1 MESPAQSALP
11 PIDVC
16 LFGDSRRIPKIEG
29 VTLSSVSSS
38 SLLDTQKDSVDDD
51 DASDPNNADDSDS
64 VKSSVINMSLDDDY
78 DNLHLGHWGQAATQ
92 HDISMKELRKVAT
105 VGIPDEGS
113 FRAIAWRVLLNY
125 LPHKEINESWSVQVP
140 PKREF
145 YKQLV
150 DQYFESSM
158 EPGRALRVEQ
168 QNNKKS
174 KSRKVKATTT
184 TELQQR
190 HSERS
195 INRVQVPAD
204 EIEDA
209 LPLKFREQWRN
220 TGLTLDHMT
229 SATSGDVVNLRLNCL
244 RVPAL
249 TVDSPQDD
257 FDDFLEDAK
266 LLEEIRKDVARTLSH
281 LLFFLDTS
289 DNLGLRRY
297 AALERIL
304 FLWAKLNKG
313 VRLVTLLSASPSSWS
328 CCVGC
333 SYPSIQSLA
342 GSFRF
347 AMFRE

>member
-16 LFGDSRRIPKIEG
+16 LFGDSRRVPKIDG
-29 VTLSSVSSS
+29 VSLSSVSSS
-38 SLLDTQKDSVDDD
+38 SLLDAETGLVDDD

-64 VKSSVINMSLDDDY
+64 VRSSVINTSLDDDY
-78 DNLHLGHWGQAATQ
+78 DNLHLGHWGHAATQ

-125 LPHKEINESWSVQVP
+125 LPHKDINESWSVQVP

-158 EPGRALRVEQ
+158 EPGRALRGQ
-168 QNNKKS
+168 QQSSKKS
-174 KSRKVKATTT
+174 KSRKEKATTT

-195 INRVQVPAD
+195 TNLDGSVRVLVPAD

-209 LPLKFREQWRN
+209 LPLKFKEQWRN

-229 SATSGDVVNLRLNCL
+229 SATSGDVINLRLNCL
-244 RVPAL
+244 RVPSL

-257 FDDFLEDAK
+257 FDDFLEDAR

-281 LLFFLDTS
+281 LLFFLDTA

-313 VRLVTLLSASPSSWS
+313 VRMVALFPSSSSWS
-328 CCVGC
+328 C
-333 SYPSIQSLA
+333 SS
-342 GSFRF
+342 
-347 AMFRE
+347 

>member
-1 MESPAQSALP
+1 MPSAIKAEVHTGTVMESPAQSALP

-16 LFGDSRRIPKIEG
+16 LFGDSRRIPKVED
-29 VTLSSVSSS
+29 VSSSTVSLS
-38 SLLDTQKDSVDDD
+38 SLLDTPKDSVDEE
-51 DASDPNNADDSDS
+51 DAYDPSNNSDDSDS
-64 VKSSVINMSLDDDY
+64 VKSPGMDLSMDDDY

-158 EPGRALRVEQ
+158 EGGKALRGQQ
-168 QNNKKS
+168 QNHKKS
-174 KSRKVKATTT
+174 KSRKVKAKTAADL
-184 TELQQR
+184 EPANLHGSAMIVDR
-190 HSERS
+190 
-195 INRVQVPAD
+195 VPAN
-204 EIEDA
+204 EIEDS
-209 LPLKFREQWRN
+209 LPLKFKEQWRAS
-220 TGLTLDHMT
+220 GLTLDHMT
-229 SATSGDVVNLRLNCL
+229 SATSGEVINLRLNCL
-244 RVPAL
+244 RIPEL
-249 TVDSPQDD
+249 TVDSPQQD

-289 DNLGLRRY
+289 DNLGIRRY

-313 VRLVTLLSASPSSWS
+313 VRMGG
-328 CCVGC
+328 VG
-333 SYPSIQSLA
+333 A
-342 GSFRF
+342 FFFAF
-347 AMFRE
+347 AM